1 MKMCWN
7 NIKLIVSDF
16 DGVMTDNRVMVDE
29 DGRESVVVSR
39 ADGQAVHLLR
49 SMGIE
54 LVIMSTETN
63 GVVGQRAKKLGVE
76 CVQSVSDKA
85 DCLRQYCDEKQISMK
100 HIAYVG
106 NDVNDY
112 GALQLAGTKI
122 VPQDAY
128 DEVKKIAD
136 YVTETKGGYGVIRE
150 IAEIIRNSKTM

>member
-1 MKMCWN
+1 
-7 NIKLIVSDF
+7 
-16 DGVMTDNRVMVDE
+16 MVDE

-85 DCLRQYCDEKQISMK
+85 DCLRWYCEEKQIPMK
-100 HIAYVG
+100 QIAYIG

-112 GALQLAGTKI
+112 GALQLAGMKI

-128 DEVKKIAD
+128 NEVKNIAD

-150 IAEIIRNSKTM
+150 VAEIIRNSKKMQ